1 MTKKPS
7 VAKLA
12 AMRSINIT
20 VAGQSFQIRSDA
32 KEDYVRQ
39 LAKEVTERFI
49 VLKEKGP
56 RHNQDFKAMAMVAI
70 GLLDELDAARK
81 ERQSIQEKTRQFAE
95 RIISKIDKL
104 LAGESL

>member
-1 MTKKPS
+1 
-7 VAKLA
+7 
-12 AMRSINIT
+12 MRSIKIT

-32 KEDYVRQ
+32 EETYIKH
-39 LAKEVTERFI
+39 LAEEITKRFM

-70 GLLDELDAARK
+70 GLLDELDTAKQDR
-81 ERQSIQEKTRQFAE
+81 ESIQKKAEQFSE
-95 RIISKIDKL
+95 QMITKIDRL

>member
-1 MTKKPS
+1 
-7 VAKLA
+7 
-12 AMRSINIT
+12 MRSINIT

-32 KEDYVRQ
+32 EEEYLKQ
-39 LAKEVTERFI
+39 LAEEITSRFL

-70 GLLDELDAARK
+70 GLLDELDTAKQARESVQK
-81 ERQSIQEKTRQFAE
+81 KAELFADQM
-95 RIISKIDKL
+95 ISKIDKL